1 MIKSKK
7 AQGISL
13 TVIVVAAIA
22 LLVMVVLIL
31 VFTGKIGNFT
41 SNVDVCENKGGV
53 CQDTCN
59 RANLETELS
68 GATCKDSSGQPDNTQ
83 KCCLKV
89 APTN

>member
-1 MIKSKK
+1 MINKK

-13 TVIVVAAIA
+13 NVIVIAAIA

-53 CQDTCN
+53 CRESCD
-59 RANLETELS
+59 RANLETELR
-68 GATCKDSSGQPDNTQ
+68 GAVCTSSSGQPDSTQ
-83 KCCLKV
+83 KCCLSIS
-89 APTN
+89 PTS